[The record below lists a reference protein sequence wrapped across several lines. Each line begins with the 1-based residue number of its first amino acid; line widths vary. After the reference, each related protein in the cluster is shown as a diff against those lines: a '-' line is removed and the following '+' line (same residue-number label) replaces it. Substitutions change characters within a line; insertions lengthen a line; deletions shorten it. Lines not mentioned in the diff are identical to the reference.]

1 MYSKRNYKDDIK
13 EIDLNKHFLFVSGP
27 EWDDPEHRRQE
38 DHLAGQ
44 QQVYLAVTRIEECLF
59 SSGSWIRS
67 HI

>member
-1 MYSKRNYKDDIK
+1 MYSKRNYKDDRK

-44 QQVYLAVTRIEECLF
+44 QQV
-59 SSGSWIRS
+59 
-67 HI
+67 